1 MRICNTGIV
10 AHVDAG
16 KTTITEQLLCKSGA
30 IEKPGSVDKGT
41 AKTDY
46 MDIEQRR
53 GISVRAAAVQLVW
66 ENTRIHLID
75 TPGHADFSADVERA
89 LRVLDC
95 AVLVVSAAEG
105 VQARTQLLFRALMQR
120 RLPTIV
126 FINKTDRVGAD
137 IDRTMAQLREK
148 LSPQMVLIGGQSDR
162 ALGEAL
168 ADRDEELFERVLAG
182 ETIERARLDRL
193 IAQQCQRLELFRFS
207 AAARCTA
214 RAWKNCSAPWCGIFP
229 PARGARIVPFRR
241 WFINW
246 STTPNWG
253 RWRMCACMGEGR
265 RARQPVQQPHRAAG
279 KVTQLFTAS
288 GAALRRTD
296 SAVCG
301 EVAVLCG
308 QAHARI
314 GDVLGDPQ
322 PIPPAGTPT
331 RPLLSVRV
339 LPKTPE
345 QTPALLAALEE
356 LTSEDPMLD
365 VRWEPSLREMLLSIT
380 GLIQLEVLGELLKTR
395 FGLEAD
401 FDQPTVVYMETP
413 AQSGTGFVAYTMPKP
428 CWAVIELAFEP
439 LERGSGVV
447 FESVVNPNQM
457 LPRYQEHIRQCLPR
471 ALRQGPLGWQVTDVK
486 ITLTGGHHHQ
496 FHPHPLDFFVATPMA
511 VMDGLTRTGPTLLE
525 PYMRFEAHVPEKC
538 GPQIIA
544 RCLRMRGQVDEFAS
558 GCGRDR
564 ACAAWCAG
572 NLADFPVYLAS
583 DGLRQGTLFEQFD
596 SYRPARWSWA
606 VKRPI
611 AACIRWIPRGT
622 FWRQEAR
629 FPTSGRR
636 TNNLSDGTRSL
647 AACAHAFAE
656 KRRGVCR

>member
-193 IAQQCQRLELFRFS
+193 IAQQCQRLELFPVFCGSALHGQGMEELLCAMVRYFPASQGGADRPFS
-207 AAARCTA
+207 ALVY
-214 RAWKNCSAPWCGIFP
+214 KLEHDPKL
-229 PARGARIVPFRR
+229 GALAHVRLYG
-241 WFINW
+241 
-246 STTPNWG
+246 G
-253 RWRMCACMGEGR
+253 RVGVRDSLYNNRTG
-265 RARQPVQQPHRAAG
+265 QQE

-496 FHPHPLDFFVATPMA
+496 FHTHPLDFFVATPMA
-511 VMDGLTRTGPTLLE
+511 VMDGLTRTGTTLLE

-538 GPQIIA
+538 GPQIIGEV
-544 RCLRMRGQVDEFAS
+544 LRMRGQVDDSHLDAD
-558 GCGRDR
+558 GIVLCGVVP
-564 ACAAWCAG
+564 
-572 NLADFPVYLAS
+572 LATSLNFPVYLAS
-583 DGLRQGTLFEQFD
+583 AASGKGTLFEQFD
-596 SYRPARWSWA
+596 SYRPCPLELGRQAPYRGVHPLDTARY
-606 VKRPI
+606 I
-611 AACIRWIPRGT
+611 LAARG
-622 FWRQEAR
+622 A
-629 FPTSGRR
+629 
-636 TNNLSDGTRSL
+636 LSDEL
-647 AACAHAFAE
+647 AAHE
-656 KRRGVCR
+656 QSV